1 MIATALREKLDSS
14 GSPRIGSHDSQSLSH
29 GNLRTHGIHLS
40 ILRETNP
47 DDAKLREAGFDPAL
61 APADALAK
69 LRELKGKPGIADL
82 AIARALGKIADAG
95 AAAMLTEMEAG
106 AAGAIRRE
114 VRRAL
119 YRLKQHGIDAPA
131 STAAAASTS
140 HDNATEKTEKSEKT
154 AMLSPIDSEG
164 ARIVW
169 IVKPRVQGGVIRLWA
184 LISEREGLVGAQNT
198 GLSRR
203 ELKSEREELE
213 RRAQVKLVDADW
225 SVADFIACEAWRNT
239 PESRRGHVGNFLTLR
254 SELIASAPP
263 TALLHPVYAE
273 LAAEAAGEPSVELLK
288 EPELL
293 EWRIPDA
300 ILKPYV
306 EEIGRAGE
314 SVIVLNPLHKQERVN
329 AVIDRATAELLTGD
343 NGRAVQRRLEDIA
356 YYMARVGRRTQA
368 GWAAAAAARLRDGID
383 ATKVL
388 FFQAFIRTQLGTVA
402 AAEQQKAEDE
412 PRLIMTPAEAMR
424 AREAREART
433 RRR

>member
-1 MIATALREKLDSS
+1 M
-14 GSPRIGSHDSQSLSH
+14 
-29 GNLRTHGIHLS
+29 S
-40 ILRETNP
+40 ILPETNL
-47 DDAKLREAGFDPAL
+47 DDAKLIEAGFDAAL

-69 LRELKGKPGIADL
+69 LRELKGKPGIADG
-82 AIARALGKIADAG
+82 AIARALGMIADPR

-119 YRLKQHGIDAPA
+119 FKLKRRGIEAPA
-131 STAAAASTS
+131 ATAPAASAI
-140 HDNATEKTEKSEKT
+140 HDNATEKTEIA

-169 IVKPRVQGGVIRLWA
+169 IVKPRAQGGVIRLWA

-225 SVADFIACEAWRNT
+225 RVADFIACEAWRNT
-239 PESRRGHVGNFLTLR
+239 PQSRRGRVGNFLTLR
-254 SELIASAPP
+254 SELIASPPP
-263 TALLHPVYAE
+263 TELLHPVYAE
-273 LAAEAAGEPSVELLK
+273 LAAEAAGEPSGELLK

-306 EEIGRAGE
+306 EEIARAGE
-314 SVIVLNPLHKQERVN
+314 SVIVLNPLHKQERAN

-383 ATKVL
+383 VTRVL

-402 AAEQQKAEDE
+402 AAEQQKAEQE

-424 AREAREART
+424 AREAQEART

>member
-1 MIATALREKLDSS
+1 
-14 GSPRIGSHDSQSLSH
+14 
-29 GNLRTHGIHLS
+29 LS
-40 ILRETNP
+40 ILPETNL
-47 DDAKLREAGFDPAL
+47 DDTKLLEAGFDPAL
-61 APADALAK
+61 APADAIAK
-69 LRELKGKPGIADL
+69 IRELKGRAGIADG

-95 AAAMLTEMEAG
+95 AAAMLAEMEAG
-106 AAGAIRRE
+106 AAGALRRE

-119 YRLKQHGIDAPA
+119 YKLKQHGIDAPA
-131 STAAAASTS
+131 ATAAAASTI
-140 HDNATEKTEKSEKT
+140 HDNATEKSETT

-225 SVADFIACEAWRNT
+225 RVADFIACEAWRIT

-263 TALLHPVYAE
+263 TELLHPVYAE
-273 LAAEAAGEPSVELLK
+273 LGAEAAGEPSVELLK

-293 EWRIPDA
+293 EWRLPDA
-300 ILKPYV
+300 ILKPYGD
-306 EEIGRAGE
+306 EIARAGE

-329 AVIDRATAELLTGD
+329 AVIDRATAELLTGG

-368 GWAAAAAARLRDGID
+368 GWAAAASARLRDGID
-383 ATKVL
+383 VTKVL

-402 AAEQQKAEDE
+402 AAEQQKAENE
-412 PRLIMTPAEAMR
+412 TRLIMTPAEAMR
-424 AREAREART
+424 AREART

>member
-1 MIATALREKLDSS
+1 LSS
-14 GSPRIGSHDSQSLSH
+14 S
-29 GNLRTHGIHLS
+29 
-40 ILRETNP
+40 RETNP
-47 DDAKLREAGFDPAL
+47 DDLKLIEAGFDAAL

-69 LRELKGKPGIADL
+69 IRELKGSAGIADG

-95 AAAMLTEMEAG
+95 AAAMLAEMEAG

-119 YRLKQHGIDAPA
+119 YKLKQRGIDAPA
-131 STAAAASTS
+131 ATAAAASTI
-140 HDNATEKTEKSEKT
+140 HDNATEKT

-184 LISEREGLVGAQNT
+184 LISEREGLVGAQN
-198 GLSRR
+198 GALSRR

-225 SVADFIACEAWRNT
+225 RVADFIACEAWRVT

-254 SELIASAPP
+254 SELIASPPP
-263 TALLHPVYAE
+263 TELLHPVYAE
-273 LAAEAAGEPSVELLK
+273 LGAEAAGEPSVELLK

-293 EWRIPDA
+293 EWRLPDA

-306 EEIGRAGE
+306 EEIARAGE

-329 AVIDRATAELLTGD
+329 AVIDRATAELLTGG
-343 NGRAVQRRLEDIA
+343 NGRAVQRRLEDLA
-356 YYMARVGRRTQA
+356 YYMARVGRRAQA
-368 GWAAAAAARLRDGID
+368 GWAAAAAARLRDEID
-383 ATKVL
+383 VTKVL

-402 AAEQQKAEDE
+402 AAEQQKAEQE

>member
-1 MIATALREKLDSS
+1 M
-14 GSPRIGSHDSQSLSH
+14 
-29 GNLRTHGIHLS
+29 S
-40 ILRETNP
+40 IIRETNP
-47 DDAKLREAGFDPAL
+47 DDAKLIEAGFDPAL
-61 APADALAK
+61 APAGAIAK
-69 LRELKGKPGIADL
+69 IRELKGQPGIADG

-106 AAGAIRRE
+106 AAGELRRE

-119 YRLKQHGIDAPA
+119 YKLKQHGIDTPA
-131 STAAAASTS
+131 SAAGTADAAGTI
-140 HDNATEKTEKSEKT
+140 HGNAPEKSEKT

-169 IVKPRVQGGVIRLWA
+169 IVKPRVQGGVIRMWA

-198 GLSRR
+198 ALSRR
-203 ELKSEREELE
+203 ELKSEREALE

-225 SVADFIACEAWRNT
+225 RVADFIACEAWRNT

-254 SELIASAPP
+254 AELIASPPP
-263 TALLHPVYAE
+263 TELLHPVYAE
-273 LAAEAAGEPSVELLK
+273 LTAEAAGEPSLELLK

-300 ILKPYV
+300 TLKPYV
-306 EEIGRAGE
+306 EEIARAGE
-314 SVIVLNPLHKQERVN
+314 SVIVLNPMHKQERVN
-329 AVIDRATAELLTGD
+329 AVLDRATAELLAGD
-343 NGRAVQRRLEDIA
+343 NGRAVRRRLEDIA
-356 YYMARVGRRTQA
+356 YYMARAGRRTEA

-383 ATKVL
+383 VTKL
-388 FFQAFIRTQLGTVA
+388 PFFQAFIRTQLGTVA

-412 PRLIMTPAEAMR
+412 TRLIMTPAEAMR